1 MNTETLYVD
10 ASAAVKL
17 YVEEASSEAA
27 VDAVGNAGV
36 LVASR
41 VLFTEVAATIQRRLA
56 GNQAAAALMAWER
69 LWTDFDVVEVDARIT
84 IHAVSLAQYH
94 GLGTLDAIHLA
105 SALRVP
111 AAPMRFATWD
121 KTLAEAAHAVGLR
134 TIPDPVHDPRR
145 VLTDEEAAIVAAAD
159 ADVDLAALARGT
171 G

>member
-1 MNTETLYVD
+1 MNGETLYVD

-17 YVEEASSEAA
+17 YVEEPGSDEAFA
-27 VDAVGNAGV
+27 AIGDAGA

-41 VLFTEVAATIQRRLA
+41 VLYTEVGAAIPRRLTA
-56 GNQAAAALMAWER
+56 NHAAVALTAWER
-69 LWTDFDVVEVDARIT
+69 LWTDFDVVEVDAHIAT
-84 IHAVSLAQYH
+84 HALSLAQYH

-134 TIPDPVHDPRR
+134 TIPDLGRDPRR
-145 VLTDEEAAIVAAAD
+145 VPTPEEAAIVAVAD
-159 ADVDLAALARGT
+159 AEADLPALARQSP
-171 G
+171 